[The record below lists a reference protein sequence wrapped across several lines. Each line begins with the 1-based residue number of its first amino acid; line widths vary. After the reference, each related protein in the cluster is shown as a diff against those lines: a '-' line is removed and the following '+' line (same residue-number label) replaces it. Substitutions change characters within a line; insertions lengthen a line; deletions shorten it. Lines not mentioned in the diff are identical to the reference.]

1 MCVKGAA
8 KRPRKKIEISKRAVD
23 GSITLYLALT
33 LAVTLSLYTVLILG
47 ARIGAARMQ
56 TESVCRIAQN
66 ASLAEFHR
74 ELHSR
79 YDLFMTDTSYG
90 GAGGGNEVFAQHL
103 RGYMEKN
110 CERRAAGLFG
120 VSRDWTSLKIIDA
133 QVTDA
138 RYACDNNGRAVREQV
153 YAYMAADP
161 AGSVIADLLVS
172 ADRWKGLEISGREWT
187 TRTDENSEELKQ
199 ALRNG
204 REEQREENERK
215 EHDPHHSGTSQ
226 SVLPVPFEHITEINE
241 AEQAPG
247 GENQVRLRR
256 KGTCSKESGKEE
268 IHDHQQGKDDARNP
282 HGGVELSALFPGNES
297 CRERSISICD
307 RRADRV
313 DVHDP
318 PDCRAPEK
326 WDGKGTHDQEQN
338 RIFRSKMFPDDRK
351 PGRKQITLRHRIQK
365 PAGSD
370 HISDQGS
377 QHRAQNRDAE
387 YDRAGGTENL
397 LHRIK
402 HGQTF
407 CPA

>member
-1 MCVKGAA
+1 MMCVKGAA
-8 KRPRKKIEISKRAVD
+8 KRPRKKIEIAERAVD

-161 AGSVIADLLVS
+161 AGSRRS
-172 ADRWKGLEISGREWT
+172 C
-187 TRTDENSEELKQ
+187 
-199 ALRNG
+199 
-204 REEQREENERK
+204 
-215 EHDPHHSGTSQ
+215 TS
-226 SVLPVPFEHITEINE
+226 
-241 AEQAPG
+241 
-247 GENQVRLRR
+247 
-256 KGTCSKESGKEE
+256 
-268 IHDHQQGKDDARNP
+268 
-282 HGGVELSALFPGNES
+282 
-297 CRERSISICD
+297 
-307 RRADRV
+307 
-313 DVHDP
+313 
-318 PDCRAPEK
+318 
-326 WDGKGTHDQEQN
+326 
-338 RIFRSKMFPDDRK
+338 
-351 PGRKQITLRHRIQK
+351 
-365 PAGSD
+365 
-370 HISDQGS
+370 
-377 QHRAQNRDAE
+377 
-387 YDRAGGTENL
+387 
-397 LHRIK
+397 
-402 HGQTF
+402 
-407 CPA
+407 